1 MFDGFLSTNS
11 FDEPTIVK
19 DINAAQIGIIR
30 LLLLEKNTIQSHPDM
45 GIGIMTRWRFRDT
58 LDLGKLSTEIQDQIE
73 IYLPSLAGSTV
84 DLVPQGR
91 DLYIKVLHQNI
102 VYGFKLDNDAGSLS
116 PLY

>member
-19 DINAAQIGIIR
+19 DINAAQVAIIR

-45 GIGIMTRWRFRDT
+45 GIGLITRWRYGDT
-58 LDLGKLSTEIQDQIE
+58 LDLGKLATEIQDQIDL
-73 IYLPSLAGSTV
+73 YLPSLAGSTV
-84 DLVPQGR
+84 DLVPQER
-91 DLYIKVLHQNI
+91 DLYIKVLHQNV
-102 VYGFKLDNDAGSLS
+102 VYGFKLDNDAGSLA